1 MNRLLAFIKK
11 EFLHIFRDY
20 RTMIILFGMP
30 IAQLLIFGLVI
41 SNEIRD
47 ADIAIL
53 DKSKDEHTRKITQ
66 KLLSSGYFILAEE
79 LRNENDIDKCFK
91 AGSAKIALI
100 FEPGF
105 GRLLEQ
111 TGQANLQLIADASDP
126 NSAEML
132 SNYAQAILA
141 AYIKD
146 LNIAEMGNKIIQ
158 TETRMQFNPGLK
170 GVFMFVPG
178 TMALILMLISAM
190 MTSITIAREKEIGTM
205 EVLLISPLRP
215 IQIIVGKVAPY
226 FILSFINAVV
236 IVALGYFVFGLPI
249 RGNLLLLM
257 AECML
262 FILMA
267 LSLGILIS
275 TAAKSQQVA
284 MFISMFALMLPTML
298 LSGFIFPIENMPSI
312 LQWLSIIMP
321 PRWFIIIIKNIMLK
335 GTGFMF
341 VWQETL
347 ILIVMTLAFVVI
359 SVKKFK
365 LRLE

>member
-1 MNRLLAFIKK
+1 MKRLLAFIKK

-53 DKSKDEHTRKITQ
+53 DKAKDEHTRKITE
-66 KLLSSGYFILAEE
+66 KLLSSGYFLLSDE
-79 LRNENDIDKCFK
+79 LTNEKEIDRVFK
-91 AGSAKIALI
+91 AGRAKVALV
-100 FEPGF
+100 FEPDF
-105 GRLLEQ
+105 GRNLEK
-111 TGQANLQLIADASDP
+111 TGQADLQLIADASDP
-126 NSAEML
+126 NSAEMV
-132 SNYAQAILA
+132 SNYAQAIIS

-146 LNIAEMGNKIIQ
+146 LNKAEVGNQIIDAQ
-158 TETRMQFNPGLK
+158 SRMQFNPGMK

-190 MTSITIAREKEIGTM
+190 MTSITIAREKEVGTM

-215 IQIIVGKVAPY
+215 VQIIVGKVAPY
-226 FILSFINAVV
+226 FFLSFINAIV
-236 IVALGYFVFGLPI
+236 ILALGFFVFDLPI
-249 RGNLLLLM
+249 RGSLILLVC
-257 AECML
+257 ECML

-298 LSGFIFPIENMPSI
+298 LSGFIFPIENMPVI
-312 LQWLSIIMP
+312 LQWLSAIMP
-321 PRWFIIIIKNIMLK
+321 PRWFIIIVKNIMLK
-335 GTGFMF
+335 GTSFLF
-341 VWQETL
+341 VWKETL
-347 ILIVMTLAFVVI
+347 ILVVMTILFVAL

>member
-1 MNRLLAFIKK
+1 MNRFFAFVKK

-30 IAQLLIFGLVI
+30 IAQLLIFGFVI

-47 ADIAIL
+47 AHIAIL
-53 DKSKDEHTRKITQ
+53 DHSKDEHTQKITE
-66 KLLSSGYFILAEE
+66 KLVSSGYFILSDE
-79 LRNENDIDKCFK
+79 LKNENEIDACFR
-91 AGSAKIALI
+91 AGNAKLALV

-105 GRLLEQ
+105 GRLLEK
-111 TGQANLQLIADASDP
+111 TGKANLQIIADASDP

-132 SNYAQAILA
+132 SNYTQAIIS

-146 LNIAEMGNKIIQ
+146 LNMAGYGNKIIRA
-158 TETRMQFNPGLK
+158 ETRMQFNPGLK

-190 MTSITIAREKEIGTM
+190 MTSITIAREKETGTM

-215 IQIIVGKVAPY
+215 IQIILGKVAPY
-226 FILSFINAVV
+226 LLLSFINAIV
-236 IVALGYFVFGLPI
+236 ILALGFFVFGLPI
-249 RGNLLLLM
+249 RGSLILLL
-257 AECML
+257 AESML

-275 TAAKSQQVA
+275 TVAKSQQVA
-284 MFISMFALMLPTML
+284 MFISMFALLLPTML
-298 LSGFIFPIENMPSI
+298 LSGFIFPIENMPVI
-312 LQWLSIIMP
+312 LQYLSAIMP
-321 PRWFIIIIKNIMLK
+321 PRWFIVIIKNIMLK
-335 GTGFMF
+335 GTGFLF
-341 VWQETL
+341 VWKETL
-347 ILIVMTLAFVVI
+347 ILTLMAIAFVVV